1 MGVKNVLT
9 LKLQL
14 IKEIQISRQTTIF
27 GQTKG
32 YFKREKNE
40 YIGTGERTTLHKIKM
55 VVFLLKVSGTMTHFS
70 SRNTSLKRH
79 NDVFR
84 DEKGVIAPHTLIK
97 KNTILILCNFVLAP
111 VPIHSFISRLKYP

>member
-27 GQTKG
+27 GETKG

-40 YIGTGERTTLHKIKM
+40 CIGTGERTTLHKIKM

-111 VPIHSFISRLKYP
+111 VPIQ

>member
-1 MGVKNVLT
+1 M
-9 LKLQL
+9 
-14 IKEIQISRQTTIF
+14 
-27 GQTKG
+27 
-32 YFKREKNE
+32 
-40 YIGTGERTTLHKIKM
+40 HKIKM

>member
-40 YIGTGERTTLHKIKM
+40 CIGTGERTTLHKIKM

-84 DEKGVIAPHTLIK
+84 DEKGVIALHTLIK